1 MSEMCSVCFVRA
13 QRDDDD
19 FLPCSPRCFQ
29 AALRACEARVREGW
43 YETQSATWEQ
53 GYAAGVQ
60 AAREAL
66 VAAGHTPWGIYD
78 ECECPAEVREQDG
91 HIINLIE
98 FSGCEKSLVYWA
110 CRECC
115 TDDGYHN
122 EACAT
127 YHDHGEG
134 KPYCLAVAAI
144 DALLEG
150 THVTAP
156 ERKDRGEA

>member
-1 MSEMCSVCFVRA
+1 MSEHDPFCPTKVTRYSEDQVSPGPVTYITGVNSCQCS
-13 QRDDDD
+13 
-19 FLPCSPRCFQ
+19 LI
-29 AALRACEARVREGW
+29 ARVRADERSVEGAVVL
-43 YETQSATWEQ
+43 TR
-53 GYAAGVQ
+53 AAYQDGVQ
-60 AAREAL
+60 AARDAL

-134 KPYCLAVAAI
+134 KPYCLALGAI
-144 DALLEG
+144 DAL
-150 THVTAP
+150 
-156 ERKDRGEA
+156 KGEQA